1 MDDTRFKLTKV
12 DLTKVGKGVLV
23 AAVGAILT
31 YLTQWAS
38 DMDFG
43 AYTPVIVAGLSI
55 VTNIVRKWSAPS
67 VKQTDKIEPSEDSV
81 DN

>member
-43 AYTPVIVAGLSI
+43 AYTPAIVAGLSI
-55 VTNIVRKWSAPS
+55 RKWSAPS
-67 VKQTDKIEPSEDSV
+67 IKQTDKLEPSEDSA